1 MDKDEKLD
9 EIVDELDGYFH
20 DWDNNKKDPHSK
32 LPPVA
37 PIEPVVPI
45 RPEKL
50 VDFNYHPDEY
60 PHNAAKQVR
69 EALSKGT
76 KIIQGWEDDLQ
87 LYAITPDNFRISISQ
102 VQFDYNGGCGYF
114 TTIDNNVP
122 LVHRMMLRGDVFKI
136 MQSVG
141 QNGTIVAEDCM
152 IDHQSGEDTSTV
164 TFKFT
169 SAAPKDYHA
178 FNKYRKPLFTNTTK
192 DTITSGTP
200 IKQHGSGVAPA
211 FVEHQ
216 FKPAMHAWDSKW
228 SPSEDLVE
236 TVAEIACM
244 SCGATTKEVKIGNEF
259 MRTCPTQGCP
269 NNFLD
274 GIKNFSGLVAPGE
287 VKVEELAKPHIAIS
301 ATRLIISVFSVIPII
316 LLITYLMQVI
326 K

>member
-20 DWDNNKKDPHSK
+20 DWDSNKKDPHSK

-37 PIEPVVPI
+37 PIDP
-45 RPEKL
+45 PEKL
-50 VDFNYHPDEY
+50 VDYGIKLGHDIHEKVVTP
-60 PHNAAKQVR
+60 AR
-69 EALSKGT
+69 EALSK
-76 KIIQGWEDDLQ
+76 KGWEDDLQ

-169 SAAPKDYHA
+169 SADPKDYHA
-178 FNKYRKPLFTNTTK
+178 FNKYRKPLFMNTTK

-244 SCGATTKEVKIGNEF
+244 SCGATTKEVKIGNGF